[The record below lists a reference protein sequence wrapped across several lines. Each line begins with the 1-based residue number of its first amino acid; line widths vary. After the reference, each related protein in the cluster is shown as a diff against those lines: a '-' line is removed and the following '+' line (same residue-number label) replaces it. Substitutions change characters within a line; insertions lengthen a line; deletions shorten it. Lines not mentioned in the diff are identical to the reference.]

1 MLVSLT
7 HSWLSHLLQWTIS
20 LLLTRSLQLTSKK
33 DSERVRQ
40 QQIRDLEMRL
50 KTEQLNADADKK
62 ERIIEWE
69 QTIAMINS
77 QLEQEQVKLAAA
89 KGTSL

>member
-1 MLVSLT
+1 
-7 HSWLSHLLQWTIS
+7 
-20 LLLTRSLQLTSKK
+20 
-33 DSERVRQ
+33 
-40 QQIRDLEMRL
+40 MRL

-89 KGTSL
+89 KGS

>member
-1 MLVSLT
+1 M
-7 HSWLSHLLQWTIS
+7 
-20 LLLTRSLQLTSKK
+20 LTRSLQLTSKK